1 MASKELTAFFRAVTE
16 LFGAEQTLAE
26 DWLQPFLSKTICPR
40 PHLNGGRS
48 RQSFRV
54 ACRREAPAIC
64 ASVPNIDTLSTI
76 YSPDT
81 DVTGITD
88 YTAYTGNGRRVMTVP
103 IVDALNPAGTMTV
116 LGFRQFL
123 VQPNQNQVDINPSDA
138 DGRFGALYIGSVVP
152 VKQGRFDGCQAQ
164 AGPGKVVLHE

>member
-1 MASKELTAFFRAVTE
+1 MRDEAAAVLAETISCEETLKMASKELTAFFRAVTE

-64 ASVPNIDTLSTI
+64 ASVRALAPGSGNTSSHNGSHIPSWKAGKSQRELEKAPKFRHPDSGTLAQEIDNMVS
-76 YSPDT
+76 
-81 DVTGITD
+81 GI
-88 YTAYTGNGRRVMTVP
+88 
-103 IVDALNPAGTMTV
+103 
-116 LGFRQFL
+116 
-123 VQPNQNQVDINPSDA
+123 
-138 DGRFGALYIGSVVP
+138 
-152 VKQGRFDGCQAQ
+152 
-164 AGPGKVVLHE
+164 